1 MKKNWN
7 WSLWAGFLLMLAGF
21 LSYSFFAQF
30 PITRDFPWANLLLF
44 CAGGLLLVRGL
55 IRAFR
60 EPDLY
65 RGKIFGPILAVLG
78 LATFG
83 LFAFG
88 VFYMVRQMPAAAGAP
103 RVGEKAPEFTLPDQ
117 NGKAVSLSELYASPA
132 KGTVL
137 IFYRG
142 HW

>member
-1 MKKNWN
+1 MGGL
-7 WSLWAGFLLMLAGF
+7 SFDAGGF
-21 LSYSFFAQF
+21 PELFVFCAVSNYARFSVGESFA
-30 PITRDFPWANLLLF
+30 L